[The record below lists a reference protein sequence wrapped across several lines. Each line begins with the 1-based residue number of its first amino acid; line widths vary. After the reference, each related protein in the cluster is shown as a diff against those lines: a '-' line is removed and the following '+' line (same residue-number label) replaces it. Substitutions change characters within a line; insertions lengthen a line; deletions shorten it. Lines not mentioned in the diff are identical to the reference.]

1 MPRRSLWLIFAVVVV
16 SLACHERAERNP
28 YGRWFS
34 EVMETI
40 DRYYLE
46 PVDDQKLFEG
56 ALDGMVHKLDD
67 YSAFLPRS
75 EAPQFQESLDQQ
87 YGGIGIE
94 VILEGPKKELTVKS
108 PLVGTP
114 AYKAGLH
121 ADDKIVAVDGSSIQN
136 MALRDIVRLLRGK
149 PGAAVALTIR
159 RPGHDEPLNF
169 NLVRAL
175 IKMDSVSGYE
185 RRPDGSW
192 DFFVPG
198 DQRLGYVRIDVF
210 GESTVSEFEGALKGL
225 AEQKCRGVVLDMR
238 NNPGGLLQAAE
249 RICDLFIPAGALIVS
264 TRGRD
269 ARERNRYLA
278 SGEGPYQNLPLVV
291 LVNDKSASASEI
303 VAACLQDHQRATIVG
318 ERTWGKGTVQN
329 VIPLEGGKSLLKLT
343 IASYWR
349 PNGKNI
355 HRSSTS
361 LATDEWGVRPD
372 SGCEVKLDERQT
384 AEPPD
389 AASRVPGAQPGA
401 DTAPANVSAPAQ
413 PAAKSRLE
421 QDRQL
426 KRAIEVLEEKL
437 APATPRKA
445 NAA

>member
-1 MPRRSLWLIFAVVVV
+1 MPRRTLWVTFAVVVI
-16 SLACHERAERNP
+16 SLACYERADRNP

-34 EVMETI
+34 EVLETI

-75 EAPQFQESLDQQ
+75 ESTQFQESLDQQ

-94 VILEGPKKELTVKS
+94 VSFDGPKKELTIKN
-108 PLVGTP
+108 PMIGTP
-114 AYKAGLH
+114 AYKAGLQSG
-121 ADDKIVAVDGSSIQN
+121 DKIIAVDGRSTEN
-136 MALRDIVRLLRGK
+136 LVLRDVVRLLRGK

-159 RPGHDEPLNF
+159 RAGHDEPLDF
-169 NLVRAL
+169 RLVRAL
-175 IKMDSVSGYE
+175 IKMDSISGYV

-192 DFFVPG
+192 DFFLPG
-198 DQRLGYVRIDVF
+198 DERLGYVRIDVF
-210 GESTVSEFEGALKGL
+210 GEATVSEFEGALKGL
-225 AEQKCRGVVLDMR
+225 TERKCRGLILDMR

-278 SGEGPYQNLPLVV
+278 SGDGPYQKLPLVV

-318 ERTWGKGTVQN
+318 QRTWGKGTVQN

-343 IASYWR
+343 VRSYWR
-349 PNGKNI
+349 PSGKNI

-361 LATDEWGVRPD
+361 QATDEWGVRPD
-372 SGCEVKLDERQT
+372 EGCEVLLDEKQ
-384 AEPPD
+384 ASPQDESGAAPPAAD
-389 AASRVPGAQPGA
+389 A
-401 DTAPANVSAPAQ
+401 APANGSEPGA

-426 KRAIEVLEEKL
+426 QRAVEVLEEKL
-437 APATPRKA
+437 APPPPLKA